1 MGNCDFSRRHAAL
14 NHLGDRPDLLQG
26 LFKLL
31 DHILPRARKELDQI
45 AARSNPI
52 VEIPLNQ
59 YGKLD
64 VAGAVG
70 RQGTLTVIKDR

>member
-1 MGNCDFSRRHAAL
+1 MVK
-14 NHLGDRPDLLQG
+14 GDV
-26 LFKLL
+26 
-31 DHILPRARKELDQI
+31 E
-45 AARSNPI
+45 NPV

-70 RQGTLTVIKDR
+70 KEVADRDP